1 MLGVWDIV
9 IYTVRLNYRVYSCSG
24 DRQKE
29 IFEPP
34 LDKDRI
40 VIRVDHEN
48 WLRQSVEKYI
58 NAELYKDSTTVTAN
72 VYKSGNILPIMV
84 PLKL

>member
-1 MLGVWDIV
+1 M
-9 IYTVRLNYRVYSCSG
+9 IYTVRLNYQVYSSSEN
-24 DRQKE
+24 RQEE

-40 VIRVDHEN
+40 ILRVDHEN
-48 WLRQSVEKYI
+48 WLKRSVEKYI
-58 NAELYKDSTTVTAN
+58 NTELYKDSVTVTAN
-72 VYKSGNILPIMV
+72 VYKPGEVLPIFI